1 MSMQL
6 KKLISEYDNH
16 LQQAIS
22 VTKSKRYQYI
32 RYVQRFLS
40 EAFIEAVSSW

>member
-1 MSMQL
+1 MQV
-6 KKLISEYDNH
+6 KEIFSEYDNH

-40 EAFIEAVSSW
+40 EAFTEAVSS